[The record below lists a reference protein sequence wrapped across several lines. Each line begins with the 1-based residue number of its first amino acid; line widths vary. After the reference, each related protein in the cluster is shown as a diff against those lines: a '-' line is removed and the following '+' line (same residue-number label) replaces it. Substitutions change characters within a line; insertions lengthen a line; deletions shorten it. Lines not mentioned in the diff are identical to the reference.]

1 MSLAKDLL
9 DSIDILASEKA
20 NSVKFDK
27 TVRATISEVTDA
39 SIGKYKVKYQNSS
52 FFAYALDLQSYA
64 KNTAVYVVIPSSDFE
79 KDPYIIG
86 SVKKL
91 GSNYIEVLNIE
102 DKMSIIGTNILSSLE
117 KPIEFYSRRAEY
129 YNTITLYSANS
140 NDNLI
145 DLNKEDMGMYKQDS
159 EYLVIGAN
167 FRTALA
173 AAQKFGGDYGIKVT
187 FKMGNP
193 VYKSLQDAEEA
204 KDYVYKQ
211 CILNTGKMTGQP
223 YDFTA
228 GSDQKAVFDLK
239 SDYFLGIESIEAF
252 VKNFPNQDNNEY
264 LSGYY
269 YEGEFYNSPT
279 HEEET
284 KFERDTRA
292 RYDLDSQTWY
302 YLSDPNNI
310 NSEYI
315 DPSDIFISNV
325 SLAFY
330 DALSE
335 AELQGISLRVLTPLG
350 GYFTEGIDKLKL
362 EADLRIRGKRV
373 NYSEQQVSF
382 YWFVKDNRV
391 DSNSPYFSE
400 FGGPGW
406 RCLNQANS
414 LPNSTAAGFQ
424 AGTYTQMIYSGDY
437 ESELPVYKCLAEETT
452 FKCVALFR
460 QENDRTL
467 VSAEKIVYNK
477 PKEENKTKIEIYST
491 MGSDFDFSV
500 GKTTLKCY
508 VNDEHEERE
517 PYNYIYYWSYSIDG
531 DPEVM
536 INDNHTSTLE
546 NQVISTSRDFI
557 VFNCTVYDSEDA
569 NAVPVGAAA
578 LTLTNGEPSGEYR
591 LVINNGTQVFKYDAY
606 GVSPAS
612 PSVDPIDR
620 LDLGIYALS
629 FDIYNDKGQKVNG
642 EEDIT
647 RIADIK
653 WVWPTTLTDIN
664 PSQQTANFE
673 SMLLPPELPEGVDFE
688 QDFINNPSDNSSTSR
703 WVLSN
708 QAQLAY
714 RIQNE
719 YDPNKILNDIILEID
734 YKGKHLTASTHFTFT
749 KEGELGTNGTKYTAR
764 IIPKNNDYN
773 KIVILS
779 GSGLRGVDADGVLHT
794 LPDTTPF
801 KVELWDGGVTPV
813 QTYNAGDT
821 RLTWSTE
828 LDGRIDNNQ
837 KYLTINPT
845 SGIISIV
852 ALDRSDIQ
860 NHTVKVEIA
869 DSSISDQHFHTEYP
883 IEVIKNINYSI
894 EGGYRTVT
902 YGTDGTRG
910 AYSQKGFVLKSKLSD
925 FNPELITWQSSW
937 GGNVWTVEKQLDGSP
952 KVTSTNGQLIGY
964 NNVIFEPPAYFKGE
978 DVNNYITVA
987 YGGTGIVYVIPIR
1000 FYLNQ
1005 YGLAAVNAWD
1015 GSSIKLNSEGTN
1027 YILSPQVGAGKKDP
1041 DTQTF
1046 TGITMGTSMEGNS
1059 LSTGLFGY
1067 NDGERTIWLDADTGN
1082 ATFGKAGYSQINLN
1096 AETGVINIGANNG
1109 DGMTLSSNGA
1119 VLQSHNYNTVAGTG
1133 MQISLS
1139 TPSITFGSGHFA
1151 VDSSG
1156 NLTATGGGTIAGWT
1170 IGSNVLT
1177 GGTMY
1182 IDKVG
1187 KIGGGSGGNFSEV
1200 DSDGI
1205 THNNLKWKIDDNGY
1219 AYFTDFQMN
1228 NTNAGTNDKNI
1239 ISIGNKTGSSTG
1251 GTFTVT
1257 NGGKLTASSADINGK
1272 IVTKEGKIAGWD
1284 INESTISKNGIVIDS
1299 ANGKIKL
1306 GKNFVLDGSGDG
1318 SSSGKSNCTNGSKIG
1333 SGNVYNGGTGSGG
1346 EGTEWKD
1353 VNVVYSITAYTT
1365 NNFPTYTDS
1374 TGTKCTSDGG
1384 TKFVYKIVYNTRKL
1398 HLLVSGETTDT
1409 PHDA

>member
-27 TVRATISEVTDA
+27 TVRATISEVADA

-117 KPIEFYSRRAEY
+117 KPIEFYSHRAEY
-129 YNTITLYSANS
+129 YNTITLYSAKS

-145 DLNKEDMGMYKQDS
+145 DLNKEDMGIYKQDS

-173 AAQKFGGDYGIKVT
+173 AVQKYGGDYGIKVT

-204 KDYVYKQ
+204 GDYVYKQ
-211 CILNTGKMTGQP
+211 CILNTGRMTGQP

-239 SDYFLGIESIEAF
+239 SDYFLGIESIQAF
-252 VKNFPNQDNNEY
+252 IKNFPNQDNSEY
-264 LSGYY
+264 LPGYY
-269 YEGEFYNSPT
+269 YNGEFYGSPT

-284 KFERDTRA
+284 KFIRDNKA

-302 YLSDPNNI
+302 YLSDPSNI

-335 AELQGISLRVLTPLG
+335 AELQGISLRVLTPVG

-414 LPNSTAAGFQ
+414 LPNSIAAGFQ

-460 QENDRTL
+460 QENDRTI
-467 VSAEKIVYNK
+467 VAAEKIVYNK

-491 MGSDFDFSV
+491 MGPDFDFSV

-508 VNDEHEERE
+508 VNDEHEESE

-536 INDNHTSTLE
+536 IDDNHTSTLE

-557 VFNCTVYDSEDA
+557 IFNCTVYDSEDA
-569 NAVPVGAAA
+569 NVVPVGAAA

-653 WVWPTTLTDIN
+653 WVWPTTLTEVN

-719 YDPNKILNDIILEID
+719 YDPNKILNDIILEVD

-764 IIPKNNDYN
+764 IVPKDTKYT
-773 KIVILS
+773 KIVIVS
-779 GSGLRGVDADGVLHT
+779 GQGLWGVDANGALDEDKLS
-794 LPDTTPF
+794 DNAPF
-801 KVELWDGGVTPV
+801 KVELWDGGIIPV
-813 QTYNAGDT
+813 HTYYPGDSQ
-821 RLTWSTE
+821 LTWSTE

-837 KYLTINPT
+837 KYLTINPV

-852 ALDRSDIQ
+852 ALNRSDVQ

-883 IEVIKNINYSI
+883 IEVVKNINYSI

-925 FNPELITWQSSW
+925 FNPEFITWQSSW
-937 GGNVWTVEKQLDGSP
+937 GGNVWTVEKQLNGSP
-952 KVTSTNGQLIGY
+952 KATSTNGQLIGY
-964 NNVIFEPPAYFKGE
+964 NNVVFEPPAYFKGE
-978 DVNNYITVA
+978 NVNNYITVA
-987 YGGTGIVYVIPIR
+987 YGGTGIIYVIPIR

-1005 YGLAAVNAWD
+1005 FGLAAVNAWD
-1015 GSSIKLNSEGTN
+1015 GSSIKLNSDGTN
-1027 YILSPQVGAGKKDP
+1027 YIMSPQVGAGKKENGA
-1041 DTQTF
+1041 F
-1046 TGITMGTSMEGNS
+1046 TGITLGTSMEGGNQN
-1059 LSTGLFGY
+1059 TGLFGY
-1067 NDGERTIWLDADTGN
+1067 SKGQRSIFLDAETGN
-1082 ATFGKAGYSQINLN
+1082 AEFGKAGAAQIKID
-1096 AETGVINIGANNG
+1096 ATTDEGIIQSG
-1109 DGMTLSSNGA
+1109 D
-1119 VLQSHNYNTVAGTG
+1119 YDPEEEKTG
-1133 MQISLS
+1133 MKIKFSS
-1139 TPSITFGSGHFA
+1139 TGPEGDKGPYIKFGSGNFS
-1151 VDSSG
+1151 VDVNG
-1156 NLTATGGGTIAGWT
+1156 NLIAQGGGTIGGWHIGADRLTASSKDGNTITLNSNGSLSGPHWSITEKGLATFSDVIITNSNASGSITKDIISIGRGENSFTVNNNGELTTNAITANGGTIAGWNINSTT
-1170 IGSNVLT
+1170 ISKDNFSLNSNGSVKLGNGFSATSSSMTGSGKLGSQAGSNLKSGHV
-1177 GGTMY
+1177 Y
-1182 IDKVG
+1182 
-1187 KIGGGSGGNFSEV
+1187 GGGSG
-1200 DSDGI
+1200 
-1205 THNNLKWKIDDNGY
+1205 
-1219 AYFTDFQMN
+1219 
-1228 NTNAGTNDKNI
+1228 
-1239 ISIGNKTGSSTG
+1239 
-1251 GTFTVT
+1251 
-1257 NGGKLTASSADINGK
+1257 
-1272 IVTKEGKIAGWD
+1272 
-1284 INESTISKNGIVIDS
+1284 
-1299 ANGKIKL
+1299 
-1306 GKNFVLDGSGDG
+1306 
-1318 SSSGKSNCTNGSKIG
+1318 
-1333 SGNVYNGGTGSGG
+1333 SGG
-1346 EGTEWKD
+1346 ASTDWKD
-1353 VNVVYSITAYTT
+1353 VNVVYSITALTT

-1374 TGTKCTSDGG
+1374 TGAQCTQSGG
-1384 TKFVYKIVYNTRKL
+1384 TKFVYKIGYNTRKL
-1398 HLLVSGETTDT
+1398 RLLVSGETSDQS
-1409 PHDA
+1409 HDA

>member
-20 NSVKFDK
+20 NAVKFDK

-102 DKMSIIGTNILSSLE
+102 DKMSMIGTNILSSLE
-117 KPIEFYSRRAEY
+117 KPIEFYSHRAEY
-129 YNTITLYSANS
+129 YNTIILYSANS

-145 DLNKEDMGMYKQDS
+145 DLNKEDMSVYKQDS

-167 FRTALA
+167 FKTALA
-173 AAQKFGGDYGIKVT
+173 AAQKYGGDYGIKVT

-239 SDYFLGIESIEAF
+239 SDYFLGIESIAAF
-252 VKNFPNQDNNEY
+252 VKNFPNQDNSEY

-269 YEGEFYNSPT
+269 YEGEFYSSPT

-284 KFERDTRA
+284 KFERDTKA

-302 YLSDPNNI
+302 YLSDPSNI

-373 NYSEQQVSF
+373 NYLEQQVSF

-460 QENDRTL
+460 QENDRTIIA
-467 VSAEKIVYNK
+467 AEKIVYNK
-477 PKEENKTKIEIYST
+477 PKEENKTKVEIYST
-491 MGSDFDFSV
+491 MGPDFDFSV

-508 VNDEHEERE
+508 INDEHEESE

-531 DPEVM
+531 DPEIM

-546 NQVISTSRDFI
+546 NQVISTSKDFI
-557 VFNCTVYDSEDA
+557 IFNCTVYDSEDV

-653 WVWPTTLTDIN
+653 WVWPTTLTEVN

-719 YDPNKILNDIILEID
+719 YDPNKILNDIILEVD

-764 IIPKNNDYN
+764 IVPKDTKYT
-773 KIVILS
+773 KIVIVS
-779 GSGLRGVDADGVLHT
+779 GQGLWGVDANGALDEDKLS
-794 LPDTTPF
+794 DNAPF
-801 KVELWDGGVTPV
+801 KVELWDGGIIPV
-813 QTYNAGDT
+813 HTYYPGDSQ
-821 RLTWSTE
+821 LTWSTE

-837 KYLTINPT
+837 KYLTINPV

-852 ALDRSDIQ
+852 ALNRSDVQ
-860 NHTVKVEIA
+860 NHIVKVEIA

-883 IEVIKNINYSI
+883 IEVVKNINYSI

-925 FNPELITWQSSW
+925 FNPEFITWQSSW
-937 GGNVWTVEKQLDGSP
+937 GGNVWTVEKQLNGSP
-952 KVTSTNGQLIGY
+952 KATSTNGQLIGY
-964 NNVIFEPPAYFKGE
+964 NNVVFEPPAYFKGE
-978 DVNNYITVA
+978 NVNNYITVA
-987 YGGTGIVYVIPIR
+987 YGEIGIVYIIPIR

-1005 YGLAAVNAWD
+1005 FGLAAVNAWD
-1015 GSSIKLNSEGTN
+1015 GSSIKLNSDGTN
-1027 YILSPQVGAGKKDP
+1027 YIMSPQVGAGKKEDGA
-1041 DTQTF
+1041 F
-1046 TGITMGTSMEGNS
+1046 TGITLGTSMENGNQN
-1059 LSTGLFGY
+1059 TGLFGY
-1067 NDGERTIWLDADTGN
+1067 SKGQRSIFLDANTGN
-1082 ATFGKAGYSQINLN
+1082 ATFGKAGVNQIKIE
-1096 AETGVINIGANNG
+1096 ADGTGSIQGS
-1109 DGMTLSSNGA
+1109 GMTITLGSNPGI
-1119 VLQSHNYNTVAGTG
+1119 NFTTG
-1133 MQISLS
+1133 KFEL
-1139 TPSITFGSGHFA
+1139 
-1151 VDSSG
+1151 DNKG
-1156 NLTATGGGTIAGWT
+1156 NLTATSGTIGGWHIGADRLTATDDYGNT
-1170 IGSNVLT
+1170 ITLNSNGSLSGPHWSIANT
-1177 GGTMY
+1177 GIAHFKDVI
-1182 IDKVG
+1182 ID
-1187 KIGGGSGGNFSEV
+1187 
-1200 DSDGI
+1200 
-1205 THNNLKWKIDDNGY
+1205 
-1219 AYFTDFQMN
+1219 
-1228 NTNAGTNDKNI
+1228 NTEAGTAQKTI
-1239 ISIGNKTGSSTG
+1239 ISIGNNAGQGGS
-1251 GTFTVT
+1251 FTVNNSGQISAT
-1257 NGGKLTASSADINGK
+1257 GATVTGTITAKTLNASEGGKIGGWNIGSNSLSHGNFTLSASGNGQIKFGDGYLTSNG
-1272 IVTKEGKIAGWD
+1272 TSQG
-1284 INESTISKNGIVIDS
+1284 NHT
-1299 ANGKIKL
+1299 
-1306 GKNFVLDGSGDG
+1306 G
-1318 SSSGKSNCTNGSKIG
+1318 SSSGKLTSGNGSSHA
-1333 SGNVYNGGTGSGG
+1333 SGYVGGVGGG
-1346 EGTEWKD
+1346 ESATWQD
-1353 VNVVYSITAYTT
+1353 
-1365 NNFPTYTDS
+1365 
-1374 TGTKCTSDGG
+1374 
-1384 TKFVYKIVYNTRKL
+1384 IVL
-1398 HLLVSGETTDT
+1398 HLAQEQSSYTFTYVESVNFETKSAPTNSHTVKVPRFWTRTLRLLVQDKG
-1409 PHDA
+1409 

>member
-79 KDPYIIG
+79 KDPYIVG

-117 KPIEFYSRRAEY
+117 NPIEFYSHRAEY
-129 YNTITLYSANS
+129 YNTITLYSAKS

-145 DLNKEDMGMYKQDS
+145 DLNKEDMGIYKQDS

-167 FRTALA
+167 FKTALA
-173 AAQKFGGDYGIKVT
+173 AAQKYGGDYGIKVT

-204 KDYVYKQ
+204 KDYIYKQ

-252 VKNFPNQDNNEY
+252 VKNFPNQDNSEY

-269 YEGEFYNSPT
+269 YEGEFYSSPT

-284 KFERDTRA
+284 KFERDTKA

-302 YLSDPNNI
+302 YLSNPEDK

-414 LPNSTAAGFQ
+414 LPNNTAAGFQ

-460 QENDRTL
+460 QENDRTI
-467 VSAEKIVYNK
+467 VAAEKIVYNK
-477 PKEENKTKIEIYST
+477 PKEENKTKVEIYST
-491 MGSDFDFSV
+491 MGPDFDFSV

-508 VNDEHEERE
+508 VNDEHEESE

-536 INDNHTSTLE
+536 IDDNHTSTLE

-557 VFNCTVYDSEDA
+557 IFNCTVYDSEDA

-591 LVINNGTQVFKYDAY
+591 LIINNGTQVFKYDAY

-653 WVWPTTLTDIN
+653 WVWPTTLTDVN

-673 SMLLPPELPEGVDFE
+673 SMLLPPELPEGVNFE

-719 YDPNKILNDIILEID
+719 YDPNKILNDIILEVD

-749 KEGELGTNGTKYTAR
+749 KEGELGTNGTKFTTR
-764 IIPKNNDYN
+764 IIPKSNTYS
-773 KIVILS
+773 KIVI
-779 GSGLRGVDADGVLHT
+779 GHPNGLYGLTANGTYEKTDNM
-794 LPDTTPF
+794 PF
-801 KVELWDGGVTPV
+801 KVQIWDGGVNPLKEY
-813 QTYNAGDT
+813 QPNDSH
-821 RLTWSTE
+821 LTWSTE
-828 LDGRIDNNQ
+828 LDGRDISQYMTVNNI
-837 KYLTINPT
+837 TDTVSFTVNRPIT
-845 SGIISIV
+845 
-852 ALDRSDIQ
+852 Q
-860 NHTVKVEIA
+860 NHTLKVTV
-869 DSSISDQHFHTEYP
+869 DDTSISNQLFYAIYP
-883 IEVIKNINYSI
+883 LDLLQNLQYNIN
-894 EGGYRTVT
+894 GGYRSCN
-902 YGTDGTRG
+902 YESDGTRS
-910 AYSQKGFVLKSKLSD
+910 AFTQKPFVLTKVSGDEVDPST
-925 FNPELITWQSSW
+925 ITWMNTW
-937 GGNVWTVEKQLDGSP
+937 GGRIYTDAIDIDTREP
-952 KVTSTNGQLIGY
+952 KAEAISTLSGY
-964 NNVIFEPPAYFKGE
+964 NNIIIEPPSYYIGTN
-978 DVNNYITVA
+978 VNNYITCSVDGIPVA
-987 YGGTGIVYVIPIR
+987 VIPIE
-1000 FYLNQ
+1000 FYLNR
-1005 YGLAAVNAWD
+1005 YGLAAMNGWD
-1015 GSSIKLNSEGTN
+1015 GVSLKLNSDGTN
-1027 YILSPQVGAGKKDP
+1027 YILAPQMGAGKKENDGS
-1041 DTQTF
+1041 F
-1046 TGITMGTSMEGNS
+1046 TGIVTGTSMEGGSQNA
-1059 LSTGLFGY
+1059 GLFGY
-1067 NDGERTIWLDADTGN
+1067 KSGQRTIFLDANTGN
-1082 ATFGKAGYSQINLN
+1082 ATFGKAGVNQIKIE
-1096 AETGVINIGANNG
+1096 ADGTGSIQGS
-1109 DGMTLSSNGA
+1109 GMTITL
-1119 VLQSHNYNTVAGTG
+1119 GTNPG
-1133 MQISLS
+1133 ISF
-1139 TPSITFGSGHFA
+1139 TSGRFQ
-1151 VDSSG
+1151 VDKDG
-1156 NLTATGGGTIAGWT
+1156 NLTATGGGTIGGWH
-1170 IGSNVLT
+1170 IGSDRLT
-1177 GGTMY
+1177 AS
-1182 IDKVG
+1182 
-1187 KIGGGSGGNFSEV
+1187 SGGNTITLNSNGSLSGPHWSIANTGIATFSDV
-1200 DSDGI
+1200 II
-1205 THNNLKWKIDDNGY
+1205 T
-1219 AYFTDFQMN
+1219 
-1228 NTNAGTNDKNI
+1228 NTNAGSTQKNI
-1239 ISIGNKTGSSTG
+1239 ISIGNKTSEEG
-1251 GTFTVT
+1251 GTFTVKNDGT
-1257 NGGKLTASSADINGK
+1257 MSASGVNVTGTITANTLNASSGGYIGGWKIGGNSLSHGNFTLSASGNGQ
-1272 IVTKEGKIAGWD
+1272 
-1284 INESTISKNGIVIDS
+1284 
-1299 ANGKIKL
+1299 IK
-1306 GKNFVLDGSGDG
+1306 FGDG
-1318 SSSGKSNCTNGSKIG
+1318 YLTSGGTSHGSHTG
-1333 SGNVYNGGTGSGG
+1333 SHSGTHTGSGG
-1346 EGTEWKD
+1346 SGFGL
-1353 VNVVYSITAYTT
+1353 SSGAGILG
-1365 NNFPTYTDS
+1365 NNLGDQYKWYS
-1374 TGTKCTSDGG
+1374 TGLVTDIDTKTISYVQSVHLNKDGDSYSLDVDTKTAMVPTSYSYLGG
-1384 TKFVYKIVYNTRKL
+1384 NSILMKKG
-1398 HLLVSGETTDT
+1398 S
-1409 PHDA
+1409 